1 MLYPRRQRPDL
12 FKVYG
17 AGPVSMTISYYW
29 FLLHHTCM
37 DGMSY
42 DIHALDSM
50 NAESEQYI
58 SDAG

>member
-17 AGPVSMTISYYW
+17 AGPVSMTISY
-29 FLLHHTCM
+29 FHHTCM
-37 DGMSY
+37 DGKSY